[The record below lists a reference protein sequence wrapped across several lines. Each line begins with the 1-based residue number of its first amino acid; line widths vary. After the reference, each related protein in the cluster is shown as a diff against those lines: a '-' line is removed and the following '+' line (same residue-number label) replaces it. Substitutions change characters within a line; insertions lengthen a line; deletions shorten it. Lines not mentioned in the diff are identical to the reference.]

1 MGVKIRLTRLGRHKR
16 PFYRIVVADSNSPR
30 DGKFIDILGTYD
42 PLATPAA
49 TKVQEEKAIGWL
61 KQGAEVSETVKSIFA
76 KAQLFKKAKETN
88 AK

>member
-1 MGVKIRLTRLGRHKR
+1 MAVKIRLTRLGRHKR